1 MVESTV
7 ARVLSPQRESAGL
20 GSAGGGGLPSPADEI
35 PLSGGREVHLQDFT
49 APLFIT

>member
-1 MVESTV
+1 MVDGC
-7 ARVLSPQRESAGL
+7 ESAESSERAQGWDL
-20 GSAGGGGLPSPADEI
+20 LGGGLPSLADEI